1 MPSPSDPLDEDW
13 CSVAEAA
20 RRLNVTPTAI
30 RNRIKRGTLR
40 AKPNGNIGHLVLVPR
55 PEPVPLTPAD
65 AVTGTVPVT
74 GSGDALDRVTDALVA
89 ELRGRLS
96 ELQARITAAEA
107 ERIAI
112 QREVAQERAQAA
124 EERARLQSALVGT
137 GQRLAGLSEAREA
150 DLDRHRHE
158 VDELRRELRDLRR
171 RPWWQ
176 RVWAA

>member
-1 MPSPSDPLDEDW
+1 MFSPTAPTDDDW

-20 RRLNVTPTAI
+20 RRLGVTPTAI
-30 RNRIKRGTLR
+30 RNRIKRGTLKTR
-40 AKPNGNIGHLVLVPR
+40 PNGNLGHLVLVPK

-65 AVTGTVPVT
+65 TVTGTVSSTVPA
-74 GSGDALDRVTDALVA
+74 DALDRVTDALVA

-96 ELQARITAAEA
+96 ELQARITSAEA
-107 ERIAI
+107 ERIAL
-112 QREVAQERAQAA
+112 QREAAQERAQAA
-124 EERARLQSALVGT
+124 EERARLQRALMDT

-158 VDELRRELRDLRR
+158 VDELRRELRELRR
-171 RPWWQ
+171 RPWWW

>member
-1 MPSPSDPLDEDW
+1 MPSPSAPLDEDW

-30 RNRIKRGTLR
+30 RNRIRRGTIPT
-40 AKPNGNIGHLVLVPR
+40 KPNGNIGHLVLVPR

-65 AVTGTVPVT
+65 TVTGTVPVT
-74 GSGDALDRVTDALVA
+74 VSGDALDRVTNAMVA

-96 ELQARITAAEA
+96 ELQARITSADA
-107 ERIAI
+107 ERMAL
-112 QREVAQERAQAA
+112 QREAAQERAQAA
-124 EERARLQSALVGT
+124 EERARLQSALVDT
-137 GQRLAGLSEAREA
+137 GQRLAGLSKAREA

-158 VDELRRELRDLRR
+158 VDELRRELRELRR
-171 RPWWQ
+171 RPWWR